1 MAGLTKKNGQRD
13 RCNSFL
19 LKCGCECYQS
29 LFSHFQIYSLSNFNF
44 FFLLFGYCTLL
55 VPGKTESWRGAK
67 GRAFE
72 TTSLTQDSD
81 KSMTCHGL
89 RKSWMNSQWFKS
101 TCANYCAHLLL
112 RFKLKCFVL
121 YWLWAKGIRTASH
134 QSSYAVNC

>member
-1 MAGLTKKNGQRD
+1 MAKETDAIHFPWNVDVNVIKVFFPIFKYTL
-13 RCNSFL
+13 FL
-19 LKCGCECYQS
+19 IL
-29 LFSHFQIYSLSNFNF
+29 IF

-101 TCANYCAHLLL
+101 TCANCCAHLLL

-121 YWLWAKGIRTASH
+121 YWLWAKGIHTASH